1 MPIEKHL
8 VLCGGLDLGKKRT
21 PLRPLPLR
29 LGKEEGKGQIHLDVD
44 AITEKMVANLP
55 SVLHDLLEVA
65 TYVYVAD
72 QATSRGGTRSFDY
85 GYGWHRDFVFR
96 IPVRKHEVWSSQE
109 IREAL
114 EEALS
119 VASGDTYSFEFVAQ
133 SPELFQEFLTFG
145 TETEPAYRKYDEV
158 VLFSGG
164 IDSATGA
171 IEEVVKNERLPL
183 LVSHQSNN
191 KHIGL
196 QRALHDYIRA
206 ICPNRPEPLHV
217 PVKINKDKRLTK
229 DTTQRSR
236 SFVYASLGAIVAHMF
251 QLKRA
256 RFYENG
262 IVSCNLM
269 WDNQTLQARATRST
283 HPHVLNLFSK
293 LVSSLLEVDFVFE
306 NPYFGKTKTE
316 VCERLKEL
324 HHQVCIESTRSC
336 ADSTYQNPHNHCG
349 TCSQCIDRR
358 FATLASECQKHDPDT
373 LYKVNVFTDALPTT
387 QDRTMALG
395 FIGFAQKIESMSR
408 EGFVQACS
416 SEVHQIARHMG
427 TEATEVG
434 LSALYLLH
442 RRHAE
447 RALGVMGR
455 QIAEN
460 CMPLVRVN
468 LPDTCL
474 VSMVGEKLHLLDGK
488 RGETSSRGRKKHAK
502 GDLNSRVG
510 SLLQL
515 HRGWSAGRIA
525 DAIREATGQETSAD
539 AVRHTDAW
547 KNRQRDT

>member
-1 MPIEKHL
+1 MPEERHFI
-8 VLCGGLDLGKKRT
+8 LCGGADLGRKRMT
-21 PLRPLPLR
+21 PEPLKLK
-29 LGKEEGKGQIHLDVD
+29 LGKGEGKEQIHLDVD
-44 AITEKMVANLP
+44 AITEKMIAKLP
-55 SVLHDLLEVA
+55 PVLHDLLEVA

-72 QATSRGGTRSFDY
+72 QATCRGGTRSFDY
-85 GYGWHRDFVFR
+85 GYDWHRRFTFR
-96 IPVRKHEVWSSQE
+96 IPVREHKIWSSTE
-109 IREAL
+109 IRELL
-114 EEALS
+114 EKTLS

-133 SPELFQEFLTFG
+133 KSELFPEFFNFG

-164 IDSATGA
+164 IDSVTGA
-171 IEEVVKNERLPL
+171 IDEFVGHSRLPL

-196 QRALHDYIRA
+196 QRALHDYMRA
-206 ICPNRPEPLHV
+206 ITPGRPEPLHV

-251 QLKRA
+251 ELKRA

-283 HPHVLNLFSK
+283 HPHVLHWLST
-293 LVSSLLEVDFVFE
+293 LVSSLLDVDFVFE
-306 NPYFGKTKTE
+306 NPYFAKTKTE
-316 VCERLKEL
+316 VCQRLKEL

-336 ADSTYQNPHNHCG
+336 ADSTYQKPHNHCG

-358 FATLASECQKHDPDT
+358 FATLASECQKHDPDR
-373 LYKVNVFTDALPTT
+373 LYKVNVFTNALPTT

-395 FIGFAQKIESMSR
+395 FMGFSQKIDSMTR

-416 SEVHQIARHMG
+416 SEAHQIARHMG
-427 TEATEVG
+427 AESTEVA
-434 LSALYLLH
+434 LNALYLLH

-447 RALGVMGR
+447 SALDVMSR
-455 QIAEN
+455 QMADN
-460 CMPLVRVN
+460 SMPLVKLN
-468 LPDTCL
+468 LPTTCL
-474 VSMVGEKLHLLDGK
+474 ISMIGQRLHLLDRKQDEASLRQG
-488 RGETSSRGRKKHAK
+488 KKHAK
-502 GDLNSRVG
+502 GDLNVRIAK
-510 SLLQL
+510 Q
-515 HRGWSAGRIA
+515 IA
-525 DAIREATGQETSAD
+525 DAVAEATGQKTSAD

-547 KNRQRDT
+547 KKRKDDA